1 LRYNQPGFPPII
13 RVAPPADAARVRA
26 SESWTSDVAY
36 GLAVMNFEADAFISY
51 AHLDNV
57 ELVEGRKG
65 WVANLQR
72 ALAIRVAQLLG
83 KESRIWWDKKLRGN
97 DDFDDTL
104 ITRLQRVALLVS
116 VVSPRYVKSEWG
128 RKEILAFCKAAS
140 EQGGIEIQ
148 DKARLF
154 KVLKTHVPHDQHPPE
169 LRGVLGYEFFKI
181 EPETG
186 NARELN
192 EIFGPEAERDFWIK
206 LDDLAH
212 DMCSLLQMMER
223 AERGQDAGEEPA
235 PLPPTE
241 SVYLAVTTTDV
252 REHREALKR
261 ELEQQ
266 GYRVLPARPLPLSV
280 DETEAAVREDL
291 AACRMSIHIVGRAYG
306 LIPEGGTT
314 SLCEIQNEL
323 AIARG
328 KAGRFSRL
336 VWIPPGLDVDDERQ
350 KKAIDLLRN
359 DARILRGADVLEKPF
374 EDLRTLVTA
383 RLRQEPEAAATEET
397 APETAGLPHLYLVHD
412 SRDTP
417 AIAAWSDFLF
427 KDFEVIHPVFDGD
440 EADTRAYHEENLRVA
455 DGIVIFYGAGNESWL
470 RRKLREI
477 QKSAGYGRT
486 KPKPEIGICLIA
498 PRTPDKERFR
508 THDALLIPQ
517 WEGLTA
523 EAWQTFVARLK
534 GDGHRPDHA
543 ADTPA

>member
-1 LRYNQPGFPPII
+1 
-13 RVAPPADAARVRA
+13 
-26 SESWTSDVAY
+26 
-36 GLAVMNFEADAFISY
+36 MNFEADAFISY

-104 ITRLQRVALLVS
+104 VTRLQRVALLVS

-128 RKEILAFCKAAS
+128 RKEILAFCQAAS

-154 KVLKTHVPHDQHPPE
+154 KVLKTQVPLDEHPPE
-169 LRGVLGYEFFKI
+169 LQNVLGYEFFKI

-212 DMCSLLQMMER
+212 DMCGLLQTMER
-223 AERGQDAGEEPA
+223 IGRGQELAEGHEQQPEPG
-235 PLPPTE
+235 PRRPTE
-241 SVYLAVTTTDV
+241 SVYLAATTTDV
-252 REHREALKR
+252 REQREAIKR
-261 ELEQQ
+261 ELEQH
-266 GYRVLPARPLPLSV
+266 GYRVLPDRPLPLSV
-280 DETEAAVREDL
+280 DEAEAAVRADL
-291 AACRMSIHIVGRAYG
+291 AECRMSIHIVGRTYG
-306 LIPEGGTT
+306 LIPEGGTV
-314 SLCEIQNEL
+314 SICEIQNEA
-323 AIARG
+323 AIERG
-328 KAGRFSRL
+328 NAGRFSRL
-336 VWIPPGLDVDDERQ
+336 VWIPPGLDVDDPRQ
-350 KKAIDLLRN
+350 QKAIDMLRN

-383 RLRQEPEAAATEET
+383 RLKQEPEAAL
-397 APETAGLPHLYLVHD
+397 PESSSAHDSDGPPHLYLIHD

-417 AIAAWSDFLF
+417 AITAWSDFLF

-440 EADTRAYHEENLRVA
+440 EADTRAYHEENLRIA

-470 RRKLREI
+470 RRKLREV

-486 KPKPEIGICLIA
+486 KPKPDIGICLIA
-498 PRTPDKERFR
+498 PRTPEKERFR

-517 WEGLTA
+517 WDGLA
-523 EAWQTFVARLK
+523 VEPWQTFVARLRA
-534 GDGHRPDHA
+534 DRNRRPDHA